1 VELAHQMA
9 FESRM
14 VKAEAVE
21 AMEFQDLAMEFG
33 VSGVPHTI
41 INAGAGEIIGA
52 APENR
57 LVMEISQAV
66 KQ

>member
-1 VELAHQMA
+1 M
-9 FESRM
+9 
-14 VKAEAVE
+14 VE
-21 AMEFQDLAMEFG
+21 AMEFQDLAVQFG

-41 INAGAGEIIGA
+41 INAGAGEIVGA

-57 LVMEISQAV
+57 LVMEIAQAL

>member
-1 VELAHQMA
+1 MA
-9 FESRM
+9 LETRM
-14 VKAEAVE
+14 VKAEMVE
-21 AMEFQDLAMEFG
+21 AMEFQDLAVQFG

-41 INAGAGEIIGA
+41 INAGAGEIVGA

-57 LVMEISQAV
+57 LVMEISQAL